1 MGTVPDVEVGWSHV
15 QVLCLV
21 TAGVESAVGDGGVGG
36 GQVCDWGWI
45 WSWTG
50 IQFSIK
56 DGVE

>member
-1 MGTVPDVEVGWSHV
+1 MMWGLSLTWRLVGVKFRFCAWLRLELSL
-15 QVLCLV
+15 QL
-21 TAGVESAVGDGGVGG
+21 EMGG

>member
-1 MGTVPDVEVGWSHV
+1 MGTVPDMEVGWSQV

-21 TAGVESAVGDGGVGG
+21 KAGVESAVGG